1 MSLGLVVLAAAVF
14 FVLVVAARPLWDI
27 RRQLWSTLD
36 WRDLTMLGL
45 AVFAILLPVA
55 VFMIAL
61 PYVSWLENIIPKSLV
76 PDDRPIVSNQANDG
90 QNLNHR
96 ASFTAPKVATWRPRP
111 CSNKRWQ
118 SLKKQA
124 ATHPDVS
131 KPLSSLAQLYFDQGR
146 YVEAEALYERALAI
160 REAALVATIHLSALF
175 SSILRICIEFK
186 AATPRPSRF
195 TDVPFDP

>member
-1 MSLGLVVLAAAVF
+1 
-14 FVLVVAARPLWDI
+14 
-27 RRQLWSTLD
+27 
-36 WRDLTMLGL
+36 MLGL

-90 QNLNHR
+90 R
-96 ASFTAPKVATWRPRP
+96 TSIIGASFTAPKVATWRPRP

-124 ATHPDVS
+124 VS
-131 KPLSSLAQLYFDQGR
+131 LTQM
-146 YVEAEALYERALAI
+146 
-160 REAALVATIHLSALF
+160 SANHF
-175 SSILRICIEFK
+175 
-186 AATPRPSRF
+186 P
-195 TDVPFDP
+195 